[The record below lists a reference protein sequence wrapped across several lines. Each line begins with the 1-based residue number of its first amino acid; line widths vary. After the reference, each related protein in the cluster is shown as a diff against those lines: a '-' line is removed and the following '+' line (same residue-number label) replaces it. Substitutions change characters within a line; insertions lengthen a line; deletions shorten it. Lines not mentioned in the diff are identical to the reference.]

1 MQPTTLEEIKL
12 KAEPILKAAGV
23 TRSSIFGSYARG
35 DQNVD
40 SDIDI
45 LVDLPR
51 GKSLFDL
58 VGIQQD
64 LEETLKNKVDVI
76 TYEGIHPLLKDSI
89 LKYQYN
95 IL

>member
-1 MQPTTLEEIKL
+1 MQPTTLEDIKL

-23 TRSSIFGSYARG
+23 TRSSIFGSYVRG
-35 DQNVD
+35 EQNAD

-58 VGIQQD
+58 VGLQQD

-76 TYEGIHPLLKDSI
+76 TYEGIHPLLKNYI